1 MKFTLS
7 WLKEHLETNAPLQE
21 ITDTLTMVGLE
32 IEGVDDR
39 SKGLETFVTARVIEA
54 TQHPNADRL
63 RVCKVDPGNG
73 EIVELVCGAPNA
85 RTGLVGVFAPSG
97 SYIPGTDITLKPAEI
112 RGVKSNG
119 MLLSERE
126 MGISE
131 EHDGIVDLPENT
143 EIGRPAIEVMG
154 LDDPIIEIAITPNR
168 GDCLGVRGVAR
179 DLAAAGIGSLKPLAN
194 GPVPG
199 LFDSHINVHLDFEDD
214 ANDACPYFVGR
225 LIKGV
230 TNGESPNWLKEKLV
244 SIGLRPISALVDIT
258 NLLTFD
264 LNRPLH
270 VFDADKVVGDLRVRL
285 AKDGETLLALNEK
298 EYTLDDQMVVIADDN
313 GPEALGGVMGGEVSG
328 VTADT
333 TNVFVEAA
341 YFDAV
346 RTAMTGRK
354 LNLQSDARYRF
365 ERGIDPA
372 FLENGM
378 EIGTRLILDL
388 CGGEPSK
395 IVIAG
400 AQPGTTRS
408 VSFRP
413 DRVLGLTGVEIGR
426 EEMQRILAVLGFEVS
441 GDGDTWDVAVPT
453 WRSDIVHE
461 ACIVEEIIRINGF
474 DNIPATPLPRET
486 TLPKP
491 ALTENQKRRAIARRM
506 LAARGMVEAVTYS
519 FMDDKEAA
527 LFTDIDDGTRIVNP
541 ISSELSIMRPTPLG
555 NLIRAAGRNAD
566 RGFGNADLFE
576 VGPEYHGDGIDDQRI
591 VAAGIRTGIA
601 SPKQWSG
608 PAKPVDAFIAKADAM
623 AVLGAIGAPV
633 DKLQIFTD
641 VQSYY
646 HPGRSGELRLGPKNT
661 LARFGEI
668 NPRVLNALGVK
679 GPVVAFE
686 IYPDAVPA
694 PKKKSAA
701 RSLIQLSAFQ
711 PIDRDFAFVVD
722 SDVAAAKILQAAKG
736 ADKALID
743 NVRLFDVFEGAA
755 LGENKK
761 SIAVTVT
768 LQPTEKTLT
777 DEEIE
782 AVSQKV
788 VGAVE
793 KATGGVLR
801 G

>member
-7 WLKEHLETNAPLQE
+7 WLKEHLDTSASLQE

-39 SKGLETFVTARVIEA
+39 SKGLETFVTARVVEA

-85 RTGLVGVFAPSG
+85 RAGMIGVFAPGG
-97 SYIPGTDITLKPAEI
+97 SYIPGTDITLKPTEI
-112 RGVKSNG
+112 RGVTSNG

-126 MGISE
+126 MGISD
-131 EHDGIVDLPENT
+131 EHDGIVDLPEDT
-143 EIGRPAIEVMG
+143 KIGRPAIEVMG

-179 DLAAAGIGSLKPLAN
+179 DLAAAGIGSLKPCSN

-199 LFDSHINVHLDFEDD
+199 LFDSPINVHLDFDD
-214 ANDACPYFVGR
+214 DTKDACPYFVGR

-230 TNGESPNWLKEKLV
+230 TNGESPQWLKDKLLA
-244 SIGLRPISALVDIT
+244 IGLRPISALVDIT
-258 NLLTFD
+258 NLVTFD

-285 AKDGETLLALNEK
+285 AKNGETLLALNDK
-298 EYTLDDQMVVIADDN
+298 EYTLDDEMTVIADDN
-313 GPEALGGVMGGEVSG
+313 GPEALGGVMGGEISG
-328 VTADT
+328 VTGET

-372 FLENGM
+372 FVEKGM
-378 EIGTRLILDL
+378 EIATRLILDL
-388 CGGEPSK
+388 CGGEPSNI
-395 IVIAG
+395 IVSG
-400 AQPGTTRS
+400 AKPDVAKTID
-408 VSFRP
+408 FRP
-413 DRVLGLTGVEIGR
+413 DRVQELAGVDIAR
-426 EEMQRILAVLGFEVS
+426 EEMQRILVVLGFQPS
-441 GDGDTWDVAVPT
+441 GDGDIWQVSVPT

-486 TLPKP
+486 TLPRQV
-491 ALTENQKRRAIARRM
+491 LTENQKRRAIARRM

-527 LFTDIDDGTRIVNP
+527 LFTEIDNGTRIVNP

-566 RGFGNADLFE
+566 RGFANADLFE

-591 VAAGIRTGIA
+591 VAAGIRTGLA

-608 PAKPVDAFIAKADAM
+608 PAVSVDAFSAKADAM

-633 DKLQIFTD
+633 DKLQVFTD
-641 VQSYY
+641 VQGYY
-646 HPGRSGELRLGPKNT
+646 HPGRAGELRLGPKNT

-668 NPRVLNALGVK
+668 NPRVLKALGVK

-686 IYPDAVPA
+686 IYPDAVPG
-694 PKKKSAA
+694 PKNKSAA
-701 RSLIQLSAFQ
+701 RPLIQLSAFQ

-743 NVRLFDVFEGAA
+743 DVRLFDVFDGES
-755 LGENKK
+755 LGENRK
-761 SIAVTVT
+761 SIAITVT

>member
-7 WLKEHLETNAPLQE
+7 WLKEHLDTTASLQG

-39 SKGLETFVTARVIEA
+39 SKGLETFVTARVVEA

-85 RTGLVGVFAPSG
+85 RTGLVGVFAPGG
-97 SYIPGTDITLKPAEI
+97 SYIPGTDITLKPTEI
-112 RGVKSNG
+112 RGVTSNG

-126 MGISE
+126 MGISD
-131 EHDGIVDLPENT
+131 EHDGIVDLPEDT
-143 EIGRPAIEVMG
+143 QIGRPAIEVMG
-154 LDDPIIEIAITPNR
+154 LNDPIIEIAITPNR

-199 LFDSHINVHLDFEDD
+199 LFDSSINVHLDFADE
-214 ANDACPYFVGR
+214 AKDACPYFVGR

-230 TNGESPNWLKEKLV
+230 TNGESPTWLKEKLN

-270 VFDADKVVGDLRVRL
+270 VFDADKVAGDLRVRM
-285 AKDGETLLALNEK
+285 AKGGETLLALNEK

-313 GPEALGGVMGGEVSG
+313 GPEALGGVMGGELSG
-328 VTADT
+328 VTTET

-354 LNLQSDARYRF
+354 LNLQSDSRYRF
-365 ERGIDPA
+365 ERGVDPA
-372 FLENGM
+372 FLEKGM

-388 CGGEPSK
+388 CGGEPSN

-400 AQPGTTRS
+400 EQPDTAKS
-408 VSFRP
+408 ISFRP
-413 DRVLGLTGVEIGR
+413 DRVLELAGVEIPR

-441 GDGDTWDVAVPT
+441 GDGDSWDVAIPT

-474 DNIPATPLPRET
+474 DSIPVTPLPRDT
-486 TLPKP
+486 TLPRQ
-491 ALTENQKRRAIARRM
+491 ALTENQKRRSIARRM

-527 LFTDIDDGTRIVNP
+527 LFTEIDDGTRIVNP

-566 RGFGNADLFE
+566 RGFANADLFE
-576 VGPEYHGDGIDDQRI
+576 VGPEFHGDGIDDQRI
-591 VAAGIRTGIA
+591 VAAGIRTGLA
-601 SPKQWSG
+601 LPKQWSG
-608 PAKPVDAFIAKADAM
+608 AARQVDAFMAKADAM
-623 AVLGAIGAPV
+623 AVLGSIGAPV
-633 DKLQIFTD
+633 DKLQVFTE
-641 VQSYY
+641 VQGYY

-701 RSLIQLSAFQ
+701 RPLVQLSAFQ

-722 SDVAAAKILQAAKG
+722 SDVAAAKILQAARG

-743 NVRLFDVFEGAA
+743 NVRLFDVFEGEA

-761 SIAVTVT
+761 SVAFTVT

-793 KATGGVLR
+793 KATGGQLR
-801 G
+801 Q

>member
-7 WLKEHLETNAPLQE
+7 WLKEHLDTKASLQE

-39 SKGLETFVTARVIEA
+39 SQGLETFVTARVIEA

-85 RTGLVGVFAPSG
+85 RTGLIGVFAPGG
-97 SYIPGTDITLKPAEI
+97 SYIPGTDITLKPTEI
-112 RGVKSNG
+112 RGVTSNG

-131 EHDGIVDLPENT
+131 EHDGIVDLPADT
-143 EIGRPAIEVMG
+143 GIGRPAIEVMG
-154 LDDPIIEIAITPNR
+154 LNDPIIEIAITPNR

-199 LFDSHINVHLDFEDD
+199 LFDSPINVHLDFEED
-214 ANDACPYFVGR
+214 AKDACPYFVGR

-230 TNGESPNWLKEKLV
+230 TNGESPVWLKEKLN

-270 VFDADKVVGDLRVRL
+270 VFDADKVAGDLRVRM

-313 GPEALGGVMGGEVSG
+313 GPESLGGVMGGELSG
-328 VTADT
+328 VTPET

-354 LNLQSDARYRF
+354 LNVQSDARYRF

-372 FLENGM
+372 FLEKGM

-388 CGGEPSK
+388 CGGEPSN

-400 AQPGTTRS
+400 AQPDTAKS
-408 VSFRP
+408 ISFRP
-413 DRVLGLTGVEIGR
+413 DRVLELAGVEIAR
-426 EEMQRILAVLGFEVS
+426 AEMQRILAVLGFDVS
-441 GDGDTWDVAVPT
+441 GEGDSWDVAIPT

-474 DNIPATPLPRET
+474 DNIPATPLPRDT
-486 TLPKP
+486 TLPKQ

-527 LFTDIDDGTRIVNP
+527 LFTEIDDGTRIVNP

-566 RGFGNADLFE
+566 RGFANADLFE
-576 VGPEYHGDGIDDQRI
+576 VGPEFHGDGIDDQRI
-591 VAAGIRTGIA
+591 VAAGIRTGLA

-608 PAKPVDAFIAKADAM
+608 PAQPVDAFMAKADAM

-633 DKLQIFTD
+633 DNLQVFTD
-641 VQSYY
+641 VQGYY

-668 NPRVLNALGVK
+668 NPRVLKALDVK

-701 RSLIQLSAFQ
+701 RPLVQLSAFQ

-722 SDVAAAKILQAAKG
+722 SDVAAAKILQAARG

-743 NVRLFDVFEGAA
+743 GVRLFDVFEGEA

-761 SIAVTVT
+761 SVAFTVT

-793 KATGGVLR
+793 KATGGRLR
-801 G
+801 Q